1 MNQSNNVHTV
11 RNIVIFAVLV
21 NVLAWLG
28 PVLGGSPLEPGLGF
42 LLWGVAP
49 ILTALIMRYA
59 LRDRVSMG
67 WRLNLR
73 QWTQLPARHAGA
85 AADDARRP
93 RYRAGDGVGRPQR
106 GRHPGRLRCRRDS
119 NGDHLPRLRPV

>member
-59 LRDRVSMG
+59 LRDRCPWAGGSTCAAMDAA
-67 WRLNLR
+67 
-73 QWTQLPARHAGA
+73 TCSARW
-85 AADDARRP
+85 
-93 RYRAGDGVGRPQR
+93 
-106 GRHPGRLRCRRDS
+106 RCR
-119 NGDHLPRLRPV
+119 